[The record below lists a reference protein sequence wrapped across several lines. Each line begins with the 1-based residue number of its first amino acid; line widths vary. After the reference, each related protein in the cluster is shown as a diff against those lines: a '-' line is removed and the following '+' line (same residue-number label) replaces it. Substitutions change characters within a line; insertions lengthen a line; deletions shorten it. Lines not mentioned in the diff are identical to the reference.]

1 MLSWACVSSRRSD
14 LGEPSGGSKCRAA
27 LTLKDKTPP
36 VQQGWGQA
44 THLALLW
51 GAGGGEAIGGQS
63 R

>member
-14 LGEPSGGSKCRAA
+14 LGEPKCRAA